1 MSLDPINIKEETLS
15 TIKFNGQTASKMD
28 RIALKLGRSKRL
40 LFSQM
45 VDYFYR
51 SKKDPLDVND
61 ELLKNMLVKNHQKY
75 IGFIKAQEEMLLIP
89 AKMEM
94 SRISESQRQIIDRF
108 NKEVLKHNVD
118 VLNNQN
124 TLAKAFGESGKILN
138 TILDSLNSK
147 QALKAQFTFILD
159 NYIRSRDSFGMM
171 TSAREK
177 EDLIA
182 LTKELIRLL

>member
-1 MSLDPINIKEETLS
+1 MSTDAINTKEETLS
-15 TIKFNGQTASKMD
+15 TIKFNRQTALKLD
-28 RIALKLGRSKRL
+28 RIVLKLGRSKRL
-40 LFSQM
+40 VFAQM

-51 SKKDPLDVND
+51 SKKDPLDFND

-108 NKEVLKHNVD
+108 NNELLKHNANM
-118 VLNNQN
+118 LNNQN
-124 TLAKAFGESGKILN
+124 ALANAFGESATILNKILEG
-138 TILDSLNSK
+138 LNSK
-147 QALKAQFTFILD
+147 QAMKAQFVFILES
-159 NYIRSRDSFGMM
+159 YIRSRDAFGMM

-182 LTKELIRLL
+182 LTKEQIRLL